1 MKKFMKSLMLVAVA
15 AMGFTACTN
24 DMLDNVNKNT
34 EETFTLTISSEKPAL
49 EGTRTEFSNGSI
61 IWNQGDN
68 IRATFNRGTEWGK
81 YYASTTQSNEI
92 ATDGKTAKFT
102 IGTTFT
108 SSGSGEFTFYA
119 GYPQNAIGSGTT
131 APTEGILGV
140 TVPTEQT
147 MTKMSTFDASAD
159 IMVGKSTQT
168 YAEVTQTIPFHWTR
182 LVSHACV
189 TLKNLAA
196 QEGEIVKNVTFT
208 APEGV
213 ALTGKGDVNFVEQ
226 SMTALDNNT
235 VTVNLPANT
244 TAKVAELPVWFCSA
258 PETITA
264 GNNLVVTVET
274 TRGTYTRT
282 ITARSEGI
290 KFIQNNYCTLGI
302 NMAEAEFTPVATS
315 ANVYQL
321 ITSVDELTTGEY
333 VVTAKYN
340 NAYYPMASPIS
351 ITSGRIDAKTT
362 ISVTSDQITETDA
375 DGYIYTITVSS
386 SGASIYDG
394 ANYLGGSTSDTNL
407 TKSSTVFNWAVTYE
421 NNHFEFTTNSAANGI
436 MYNHNNGNGGRFKS
450 YKATNFTSATYSGLY
465 LFKKVS
471 NNPDAPTL
479 SLDKNAVEFEHA
491 GGTATITA
499 TTTNYNGQITATSS
513 NAHFTTSVNGNVVT
527 VTAPANTEE
536 TVKTA
541 TITITAGTLSKEVA
555 VSQAAKIVL
564 SGAGNADSP
573 YTVADALKLIAANQ
587 HDTTKEVY
595 VEGVVSYIKEAYNAD
610 YGNANYNISD
620 NGEDTNSL
628 NIYRGFYIDGADF
641 TAENQLSL
649 GDKVVV
655 KGKLSVY
662 GTTSQFAQGS
672 QVVSVVKA
680 GGSEEPTAPVALAT
694 PEVSA
699 TVHGT
704 TVNVSWDTIEGA
716 GSYVVTL
723 GTATQTVTTTS
734 AEFTN
739 VAAGTYTALV
749 VAKPSNTTTHT
760 DSAAG
765 QSASVTV
772 EEQGGGE
779 DTTKYYV
786 KVTSAPS
793 DWSGTYLIVYGAENM
808 IFNGSLTTLDATNN
822 YQTVAITDN
831 KIIAEGNTAY
841 QFTIEKYSTGYSI
854 KAASGKYIGHASNDN
869 KLTSSSTALVNTIT
883 FKSADEINIVC
894 AGGAYLRFNTTS
906 GQDRFRYF
914 KSGTYTN
921 QQAIQLY
928 KLAE

>member
-81 YYASTTQSNEI
+81 YYAGSTDKNEI
-92 ATDGKTAKFT
+92 ANDGSTATFT
-102 IGTTFT
+102 IGTEFQ

-119 GYPQNAIGSGTT
+119 GYPQNTIGSGTT

-196 QEGEIVKNVTFT
+196 EDGEIVKNVTFT

-213 ALTGKGDVNFVEQ
+213 ALTGKGDVNFVAQ

-244 TAKVAELPVWFCSA
+244 AAKVAELPVWFCSA
-258 PETITA
+258 PATITA

-302 NMAEAEFTPVATS
+302 NMAEAEFTPAATS

-321 ITSVDELTTGEY
+321 ITSVSDLTTGEY
-333 VVTAKYN
+333 VLAAKYN
-340 NAYYPMASPIS
+340 NAYYPMSKTFGSKINA
-351 ITSGRIDAKTT
+351 ATT
-362 ISVTSDQITETDA
+362 ITVTNDQITETDA
-375 DGYIYTITVSS
+375 DGYILTLTASTDGV
-386 SGASIYDG
+386 SIYNG
-394 ANYLGGSTSDTNL
+394 TNYL
-407 TKSSTVFNWAVTYE
+407 KY
-421 NNHFEFTTNSAANGI
+421 NSN
-436 MYNHNNGNGGRFKS
+436 
-450 YKATNFTSATYSGLY
+450 TNFTTSTTASNWTVKYTDNQFQFLQTRYILWYYNSGSPRFGAYATSNWNATGYSGLY

-499 TTTNYNGQITATSS
+499 TTTNYNGQITATSN

-699 TVHGT
+699 TVNGT

-779 DTTKYYV
+779 DTTKYYI

-808 IFNGSLTTLDATNN
+808 IFNGSLTTLDAINN
-822 YQTVAITDN
+822 YKTVAITDN

-883 FKSADEINIVC
+883 FKSADEIDIVC

-921 QQAIQLY
+921 QKAIQLY

>member
-92 ATDGKTAKFT
+92 ATDGSTATFT
-102 IGTTFT
+102 IGTQFT

-131 APTEGILGV
+131 APTSGILGV
-140 TVPTEQT
+140 IVPTEQT

-196 QEGEIVKNVTFT
+196 QDGEIVKYVTFT

-213 ALTGKGDVNFVEQ
+213 ALTGEGEVNFVKQ

-258 PETITA
+258 PATITA
-264 GNNLVVTVET
+264 DNNLVVTVET

-302 NMAEAEFTPVATS
+302 NMASAEFTPAATS

-340 NAYYPMASPIS
+340 NAYYPMSTTFASKIN
-351 ITSGRIDAKTT
+351 AATT
-362 ISVTSDQITETDA
+362 ITVTNNQITETDA
-375 DGYIYTITVSS
+375 DGYILTLTASTDGV
-386 SGASIYDG
+386 SIYNG
-394 ANYLGGSTSDTNL
+394 TNYLKY
-407 TKSSTVFNWAVTYE
+407 KSSTD
-421 NNHFEFTTNSAANGI
+421 FTTSTTASNWTVKYTDNQFQFLQTRYILWQYNS
-436 MYNHNNGNGGRFKS
+436 GNPRFGA
-450 YKATNFTSATYSGLY
+450 YATSNWNATGYSGLY

-499 TTTNYNGQITATSS
+499 TTTNYDGQITATSS

-527 VTAPANTEE
+527 VTAPKNEGDAAI
-536 TVKTA
+536 TA
-541 TITITAGTLSKEVA
+541 TITVTAGTLSKSVA
-555 VSQAAKIVL
+555 VSQGADL
-564 SGAGNADSP
+564 GLTGAGSKENP
-573 YTVADALKLIAANQ
+573 YTVADALKVM
-587 HDTTKEVY
+587 TTTASGEVY
-595 VEGVVSYIKEAYNAD
+595 TKGIICSITEVSTQ
-610 YGNANYNISD
+610 YGNATYFISEDGQNTNTIQVFRGKYLNNEAFASADQISVGDEVVIYGKLQLYNGSTPEILNGNY
-620 NGEDTNSL
+620 
-628 NIYRGFYIDGADF
+628 IYSI
-641 TAENQLSL
+641 
-649 GDKVVV
+649 V
-655 KGKLSVY
+655 KGE
-662 GTTSQFAQGS
+662 TT
-672 QVVSVVKA
+672 
-680 GGSEEPTAPVALAT
+680 PV
-694 PEVSA
+694 
-699 TVHGT
+699 
-704 TVNVSWDTIEGA
+704 D
-716 GSYVVTL
+716 
-723 GTATQTVTTTS
+723 QTVT
-734 AEFTN
+734 FTAKPTEVTVGETVTVTATAN
-739 VAAGTYTALV
+739 TAITYTS
-749 VAKPSNTTTHT
+749 SNTSIATVNETTGVVTGVAVGSVTITATAAATAEYNSATATHT
-760 DSAAG
+760 ITVKAA
-765 QSASVTV
+765 
-772 EEQGGGE
+772 EQGGGDVE
-779 DTTKYYV
+779 TIVTANFAPGKISANNTTKTDDKNNSWVITTDATYFGTTNGYIQV
-786 KVTSAPS
+786 GSNKTNATHLTLTSTIENIKSVTVHAAAKASTSATIKVYIGS
-793 DWSGTYLIVYGAENM
+793 TLIGTSAVLGNTVSSGGTAFTVHN
-808 IFNGSLTTLDATNN
+808 TNN
-822 YQTVAITDN
+822 ISGAL
-831 KIIAEGNTAY
+831 KIVVSRPN
-841 QFTIEKYSTGYSI
+841 S
-854 KAASGKYIGHASNDN
+854 ASG
-869 KLTSSSTALVNTIT
+869 ALYFN
-883 FKSADEINIVC
+883 SANV
-894 AGGAYLRFNTTS
+894 
-906 GQDRFRYF
+906 
-914 KSGTYTN
+914 TY
-921 QQAIQLY
+921 
-928 KLAE
+928 AE

>member
-81 YYASTTQSNEI
+81 YYAGSTDKNEI
-92 ATDGKTAKFT
+92 ANDGSTATFT
-102 IGTTFT
+102 IGTEFQ
-108 SSGSGEFTFYA
+108 SSASGDFMFYA

-168 YAEVTQTIPFHWTR
+168 YTEVTQTIPFHWTR

-213 ALTGKGDVNFVEQ
+213 ALTGKGDVNFDEQ

-258 PETITA
+258 PATITA

-302 NMAEAEFTPVATS
+302 NMASAEFTPAATS

-333 VVTAKYN
+333 VLTAKYN
-340 NAYYPMASPIS
+340 NAYYPMSTTFASKINA
-351 ITSGRIDAKTT
+351 TTT
-362 ISVTSDQITETDA
+362 ITVTNDQITETDA
-375 DGYIYTITVSS
+375 DGYILTLTASTDGV
-386 SGASIYDG
+386 SIYNG
-394 ANYLGGSTSDTNL
+394 TNYL
-407 TKSSTVFNWAVTYE
+407 KY
-421 NNHFEFTTNSAANGI
+421 NSN
-436 MYNHNNGNGGRFKS
+436 
-450 YKATNFTSATYSGLY
+450 TNFTTSTTASNWTVKYTDNQFQFLQTRYILWQYNNGSSRFGAYATSNWNATGYSGLY

-499 TTTNYNGQITATSS
+499 TTTNYDGQITATSS

-527 VTAPANTEE
+527 VTAPKNEGDAAI
-536 TVKTA
+536 TA
-541 TITITAGTLSKEVA
+541 TITVTAGTLSKSVT
-555 VSQAAKIVL
+555 VSQGADL
-564 SGAGNADSP
+564 GLTGAGSKENP
-573 YTVADALKLIAANQ
+573 YTVADALKVM
-587 HDTTKEVY
+587 TTTASGEVY
-595 VEGVVSYIKEAYNAD
+595 TKGIICSINEVSTQ
-610 YGNANYNISD
+610 YGNATYFIS
-620 NGEDTNSL
+620 EDGQNTNT
-628 NIYRGFYIDGADF
+628 IQVYRGKYLGNVAF
-641 TAENQLSL
+641 TAADQISVGDEVVIYGKLQLYNGSTPEILSGNYIYSL
-649 GDKVVV
+649 V
-655 KGKLSVY
+655 KG
-662 GTTSQFAQGS
+662 
-672 QVVSVVKA
+672 
-680 GGSEEPTAPVALAT
+680 EAPVALAT

-699 TVHGT
+699 TVNGT
-704 TVNVSWDTIEGA
+704 TVNVSWATIEGA

-723 GTATQTVTTTS
+723 GTATKTVTTTS

-739 VAAGTYTALV
+739 VAAGTYTASV

-765 QSASVTV
+765 KSASVTV
-772 EEQGGGE
+772 EEQGGGDE
-779 DTTKYYV
+779 PEIPEAKTYTETFSGLTSQQTSYDTKLNYSSKDVTGITWTGTGAQCVGDSKASKIAFGKNKGNYV
-786 KVTSAPS
+786 QTTVNDGLS
-793 DWSGTYLIVYGAENM
+793 
-808 IFNGSLTTLDATNN
+808 SLTIYYHVPFSDSQVNFVLNINGVDVATKNVKSLSKNSTGSVEFTGLNYTGTVTIKIHQGTVSTRSGIQKIVWTNN
-822 YQTVAITDN
+822 
-831 KIIAEGNTAY
+831 
-841 QFTIEKYSTGYSI
+841 
-854 KAASGKYIGHASNDN
+854 
-869 KLTSSSTALVNTIT
+869 
-883 FKSADEINIVC
+883 
-894 AGGAYLRFNTTS
+894 
-906 GQDRFRYF
+906 
-914 KSGTYTN
+914 
-921 QQAIQLY
+921 
-928 KLAE
+928 

>member
-92 ATDGKTAKFT
+92 ATDGTTAKFT
-102 IGTTFT
+102 IGSTFT
-108 SSGSGEFTFYA
+108 SSGSGDFMFYA

-131 APTEGILGV
+131 APTGGILGV

-196 QEGEIVKNVTFT
+196 QDGEIVKYVTFT

-213 ALTGKGDVNFVEQ
+213 ALTGEGEVNFVEQ

-258 PETITA
+258 PATITS

-282 ITARSEGI
+282 ITARNEGI

-302 NMAEAEFTPVATS
+302 NMAEAEFTPAATS

-321 ITSVDELTTGEY
+321 ITSMDELTTGEY
-333 VVTAKYN
+333 VLAAKYN
-340 NAYYPMASPIS
+340 SAYYPMSKTFGSKINA
-351 ITSGRIDAKTT
+351 ATT
-362 ISVTSDQITETDA
+362 ITVTNNQITENDA
-375 DGYIYTITVSS
+375 EGYVLTLTTSSDGV
-386 SGASIYDG
+386 SIYNG
-394 ANYLGGSTSDTNL
+394 TNYLKYSG
-407 TKSSTVFNWAVTYE
+407 SSTNFATSTTTSNWTVKYTDNQFQFLQTRYILWQY
-421 NNHFEFTTNSAANGI
+421 NSGSP
-436 MYNHNNGNGGRFKS
+436 RFGA
-450 YKATNFTSATYSGLY
+450 YATSNWNATGYSGLY

-499 TTTNYNGQITATSS
+499 TTTNYDGQITATSS

-527 VTAPANTEE
+527 VTAPKNESDAAI
-536 TVKTA
+536 TA
-541 TITITAGTLSKEVA
+541 TITVTAGTLSKSVT
-555 VSQAAKIVL
+555 VSQ
-564 SGAGNADSP
+564 GADLGLTGEGSKESP
-573 YTVADALKLIAANQ
+573 YTVADALKVM
-587 HDTTKEVY
+587 TTTASGEIYTKGIICSITEV
-595 VEGVVSYIKEAYNAD
+595 STK
-610 YGNANYNISD
+610 YGNATYFISD
-620 NGEDTNSL
+620 DGQNTNTIQVFRGKYLNNEAFTSADQISVGDEVVIYGKLQLYNGSTPEIL
-628 NIYRGFYIDGADF
+628 NGNYIYSI
-641 TAENQLSL
+641 
-649 GDKVVV
+649 V
-655 KGKLSVY
+655 KG
-662 GTTSQFAQGS
+662 
-672 QVVSVVKA
+672 
-680 GGSEEPTAPVALAT
+680 EAPVALAT
-694 PEVSA
+694 PVVSA
-699 TVHGT
+699 TVNGT
-704 TVNVSWDTIEGA
+704 TVNVSWAAIEGA
-716 GSYVVTL
+716 GSYDVTL
-723 GTATQTVTTTS
+723 GTATKNVTTPS

-739 VAAGTYTALV
+739 VAAGTYTASV

-772 EEQGGGE
+772 EEQGGGVE
-779 DTTKYYV
+779 ESKTYTLLFGSDYNSGNIGSYSNSWSATCDGFTWNITNANNNNCQWNYIKMGSKNAASTGTIVTKTSMPEAIKTVSMTIGAITKAAITSIKLYVATDNAFSKGLQTITATVPSAAGDVVFNIPTPTTNCYYKIEV
-786 KVTSAPS
+786 VCTKNKNGTIQINKVTYA
-793 DWSGTYLIVYGAENM
+793 N
-808 IFNGSLTTLDATNN
+808 
-822 YQTVAITDN
+822 
-831 KIIAEGNTAY
+831 
-841 QFTIEKYSTGYSI
+841 
-854 KAASGKYIGHASNDN
+854 
-869 KLTSSSTALVNTIT
+869 
-883 FKSADEINIVC
+883 
-894 AGGAYLRFNTTS
+894 
-906 GQDRFRYF
+906 
-914 KSGTYTN
+914 
-921 QQAIQLY
+921 
-928 KLAE
+928 

>member
-102 IGTTFT
+102 IGTAFT
-108 SSGSGEFTFYA
+108 SSGSGDFMFYA

-189 TLKNLAA
+189 TLKSLAA
-196 QEGEIVKNVTFT
+196 QDDEIVKYVTFT

-213 ALTGKGDVNFVEQ
+213 ALTGEGEVNFVEQ

-258 PETITA
+258 PATITS

-290 KFIQNNYCTLGI
+290 KFVQNNYCTLGI
-302 NMAEAEFTPVATS
+302 DMASAEFTPAATS

-333 VVTAKYN
+333 VLAAKYN
-340 NAYYPMASPIS
+340 SAYYPMSTTFASKINA
-351 ITSGRIDAKTT
+351 TTT
-362 ISVTSDQITETDA
+362 ITVTNDQITETDA
-375 DGYIYTITVSS
+375 DGYILTLTASTDGV
-386 SGASIYDG
+386 SIYNG
-394 ANYLGGSTSDTNL
+394 TNYLKYN
-407 TKSSTVFNWAVTYE
+407 SS
-421 NNHFEFTTNSAANGI
+421 
-436 MYNHNNGNGGRFKS
+436 
-450 YKATNFTSATYSGLY
+450 TNFTTSTTASNWTVKYTDNQFQFLQTRYILWQYNSGSSRFGAYATSNWNATGYSGLY

-499 TTTNYNGQITATSS
+499 TTTNYDGQITATSS

-541 TITITAGTLSKEVA
+541 TITITAGTLSKEVT
-555 VSQAAKIVL
+555 VSQAADL
-564 SGAGNADSP
+564 GLTGAGSEENP

-680 GGSEEPTAPVALAT
+680 GGSEEPTTPV
-694 PEVSA
+694 
-699 TVHGT
+699 
-704 TVNVSWDTIEGA
+704 D
-716 GSYVVTL
+716 
-723 GTATQTVTTTS
+723 QTVTFTAKPTEVTVDETVTVTATANTTVTYTS
-734 AEFTN
+734 SDTSIATVNETTG
-739 VAAGTYTALV
+739 VVTGKAAGSVTITAT
-749 VAKPSNTTTHT
+749 AAATAEYNSATATHT
-760 DSAAG
+760 ITVKAA
-765 QSASVTV
+765 
-772 EEQGGGE
+772 EQGGGDVE
-779 DTTKYYV
+779 TKISTLTVETINAVKTMGNGSYGEYKDTDVTITVEGVTYVAKNICATQKNTPSGFAAKTFIQIKNGNYIYNTTAVKSVKIWSNGETYNVNGGSSKNPTTKLTASNSSKEDVDV
-786 KVTSAPS
+786 K
-793 DWSGTYLIVYGAENM
+793 DN
-808 IFNGSLTTLDATNN
+808 NGSSKIASLFVNEFD
-822 YQTVAITDN
+822 ITGGYF
-831 KIIAEGNTAY
+831 KI
-841 QFTIEKYSTGYSI
+841 
-854 KAASGKYIGHASNDN
+854 
-869 KLTSSSTALVNTIT
+869 
-883 FKSADEINIVC
+883 
-894 AGGAYLRFNTTS
+894 NTTAA
-906 GQDRFRYF
+906 
-914 KSGTYTN
+914 TY
-921 QQAIQLY
+921 IY
-928 KLAE
+928 KVEVTY

>member
-92 ATDGKTAKFT
+92 ATDGTTAKFT
-102 IGTTFT
+102 IGSTFT
-108 SSGSGEFTFYA
+108 SSGSGDFMFYA

-131 APTEGILGV
+131 APTGGILGV

-196 QEGEIVKNVTFT
+196 QDGEIVKYVTFT

-213 ALTGKGDVNFVEQ
+213 ALTGEGEVNFVKQ

-258 PETITA
+258 PATITA
-264 GNNLVVTVET
+264 DNNLVVTVET

-302 NMAEAEFTPVATS
+302 NMASAEFTPAATS

-340 NAYYPMASPIS
+340 NAYYPMSTTFASKIN
-351 ITSGRIDAKTT
+351 AATT
-362 ISVTSDQITETDA
+362 ITVTNDQITEMDA
-375 DGYIYTITVSS
+375 DGYTLTLTASTDRV
-386 SGASIYDG
+386 SIYNG
-394 ANYLGGSTSDTNL
+394 TNYLKYN
-407 TKSSTVFNWAVTYE
+407 SS
-421 NNHFEFTTNSAANGI
+421 
-436 MYNHNNGNGGRFKS
+436 
-450 YKATNFTSATYSGLY
+450 TNFTTSTTASNWTVKYTDNQFQFLQTRYILWQYNSGNPRFGAYATSNWNATGYSGLY

-499 TTTNYNGQITATSS
+499 TTTNYDGQITATSN
-513 NAHFTTSVNGNVVT
+513 NAHFTTSVNRNVVT
-527 VTAPANTEE
+527 VTAPKNEGDAAI
-536 TVKTA
+536 TA
-541 TITITAGTLSKEVA
+541 TITITAGTLSKSVT
-555 VSQAAKIVL
+555 VSQ
-564 SGAGNADSP
+564 GADLGLTGEGSKESP
-573 YTVADALKLIAANQ
+573 YTVADALKVM
-587 HDTTKEVY
+587 TTTASGEVY
-595 VEGVVSYIKEAYNAD
+595 TKGIICSITEVSTQ
-610 YGNANYNISD
+610 YGNATYFISD
-620 NGEDTNSL
+620 DGQNTNTIQVFRGKYLNNAAFTSADQISVGDEVVIYGKLQLYNGSTPEIL
-628 NIYRGFYIDGADF
+628 NGNYIYSI
-641 TAENQLSL
+641 
-649 GDKVVV
+649 V
-655 KGKLSVY
+655 KG
-662 GTTSQFAQGS
+662 
-672 QVVSVVKA
+672 
-680 GGSEEPTAPVALAT
+680 EAPVALAT
-694 PEVSA
+694 PVVSA
-699 TVHGT
+699 TVEGT
-704 TVNVSWDTIEGA
+704 TVNVSWAAIEGA

-723 GTATQTVTTTS
+723 GTTTKTVTTTS

-739 VAAGTYTALV
+739 VAAGTYTASV
-749 VAKPSNTTTHT
+749 VAQPSNTTTHT
-760 DSAAG
+760 DSVAG
-765 QSASVTV
+765 KSASVTV
-772 EEQGGGE
+772 EEQGGGDE
-779 DTTKYYV
+779 PETPETKTYTETFSGLTSQQTSYDTKLNYSSKDVTGITWTGTGAQCVGDSKASKIAFGKNKSNYV
-786 KVTSAPS
+786 QTTVNDGLS
-793 DWSGTYLIVYGAENM
+793 
-808 IFNGSLTTLDATNN
+808 SLTIYYHVPFSDTQVNFVLNINGVDVATKNVKSLSKNSTGSVEFTGLNYTGNVTIKIHQGTVSTRSGIQKIVWTNN
-822 YQTVAITDN
+822 
-831 KIIAEGNTAY
+831 
-841 QFTIEKYSTGYSI
+841 
-854 KAASGKYIGHASNDN
+854 
-869 KLTSSSTALVNTIT
+869 
-883 FKSADEINIVC
+883 
-894 AGGAYLRFNTTS
+894 
-906 GQDRFRYF
+906 
-914 KSGTYTN
+914 
-921 QQAIQLY
+921 
-928 KLAE
+928 

>member
-68 IRATFNRGTEWGK
+68 IRATFNRGNEWGK

-92 ATDGKTAKFT
+92 ATDGSTATFT
-102 IGTTFT
+102 IGSTFT
-108 SSGSGEFTFYA
+108 SSGSGDFMFYA

-196 QEGEIVKNVTFT
+196 QDDEIVKYVTFT

-213 ALTGKGDVNFVEQ
+213 ALTGEGEVNFVEQ

-258 PETITA
+258 PATITS

-302 NMAEAEFTPVATS
+302 DMASAEFTPAATS

-333 VVTAKYN
+333 VLAAKYN
-340 NAYYPMASPIS
+340 SAYYPMSTTFASKINA
-351 ITSGRIDAKTT
+351 TTT
-362 ISVTSDQITETDA
+362 ITVTNDQITETDA
-375 DGYIYTITVSS
+375 DGYILTLTASTDGV
-386 SGASIYDG
+386 SIYNG
-394 ANYLGGSTSDTNL
+394 TNYLKYN
-407 TKSSTVFNWAVTYE
+407 SS
-421 NNHFEFTTNSAANGI
+421 
-436 MYNHNNGNGGRFKS
+436 
-450 YKATNFTSATYSGLY
+450 TNFTTSTTASNWTVKYTDNQFQFLQTRYILWQYNSGSSRFGAYATSNWNATGYSGLY

-499 TTTNYNGQITATSS
+499 TTTNYDGQITATSS

-573 YTVADALKLIAANQ
+573 YTVADALKLIVANQ

-628 NIYRGFYIDGADF
+628 NIYRGFYIDGANF

-680 GGSEEPTAPVALAT
+680 GGSEEPTTPV
-694 PEVSA
+694 
-699 TVHGT
+699 
-704 TVNVSWDTIEGA
+704 D
-716 GSYVVTL
+716 
-723 GTATQTVTTTS
+723 QTVTFTAKPTEVTVGETVTVTATANTTVTYTS
-734 AEFTN
+734 SNTSIATVDAN
-739 VAAGTYTALV
+739 TGVVTGKAAGSVTITAT
-749 VAKPSNTTTHT
+749 AAATAEYNSATATHT
-760 DSAAG
+760 ITVKAA
-765 QSASVTV
+765 
-772 EEQGGGE
+772 EQGGGDVE
-779 DTTKYYV
+779 TIVTANFAPGKISANNTTKTDDKNNSWVITTDATYFGTTNGYIQVGSNKTNATHLTLTSTIENV
-786 KVTSAPS
+786 KSVTVHAAAKASTNATIKVYIGSTLIGTSAV
-793 DWSGTYLIVYGAENM
+793 L
-808 IFNGSLTTLDATNN
+808 
-822 YQTVAITDN
+822 
-831 KIIAEGNTAY
+831 GNTASSGGTA
-841 QFTIEKYSTGYSI
+841 FTVDNTNNISGALKIVVSRPSS
-854 KAASGKYIGHASNDN
+854 ASG
-869 KLTSSSTALVNTIT
+869 ALYFN
-883 FKSADEINIVC
+883 SADV
-894 AGGAYLRFNTTS
+894 
-906 GQDRFRYF
+906 
-914 KSGTYTN
+914 TY
-921 QQAIQLY
+921 
-928 KLAE
+928 AE

>member
-81 YYASTTQSNEI
+81 YYAGSTDKNEI
-92 ATDGKTAKFT
+92 ANDGSTATFT
-102 IGTTFT
+102 IGTEFQ

-119 GYPQNAIGSGTT
+119 GYPQNTIGSGTT

-196 QEGEIVKNVTFT
+196 EDGEIVKNVTFT

-213 ALTGKGDVNFVEQ
+213 ALTGKGDVNFVAQ

-244 TAKVAELPVWFCSA
+244 AAKVAELPVWFCSA
-258 PETITA
+258 PATITA

-302 NMAEAEFTPVATS
+302 NMAEAEFTPAATS

-321 ITSVDELTTGEY
+321 ITSVSDLTTGEY
-333 VVTAKYN
+333 VLAAKYN
-340 NAYYPMASPIS
+340 NAYYPMSKTFGSKINA
-351 ITSGRIDAKTT
+351 ATT
-362 ISVTSDQITETDA
+362 ITVTNDQITETDA
-375 DGYIYTITVSS
+375 DGYILTLTASTDGV
-386 SGASIYDG
+386 SIYNG
-394 ANYLGGSTSDTNL
+394 TNYL
-407 TKSSTVFNWAVTYE
+407 KY
-421 NNHFEFTTNSAANGI
+421 NSN
-436 MYNHNNGNGGRFKS
+436 
-450 YKATNFTSATYSGLY
+450 TNFTTSTTASNWTVKYTDNQFQFQQTRYILWYYNSGSPRFGAYATSNWNATGYSGLY

-499 TTTNYNGQITATSS
+499 TTTNYNGQITATSN

-699 TVHGT
+699 TVNGT

-779 DTTKYYV
+779 DTTKYYI

-808 IFNGSLTTLDATNN
+808 IFNGSLTTLDAINN
-822 YQTVAITDN
+822 YKTVAITDN

-883 FKSADEINIVC
+883 FKSADEIDIVC

-921 QQAIQLY
+921 QKAIQLY

>member
-102 IGTTFT
+102 IGTPFT
-108 SSGSGEFTFYA
+108 SSGSGDFMFYA

-196 QEGEIVKNVTFT
+196 EDGEIVKNVTFT

-213 ALTGKGDVNFVEQ
+213 ALTGKGDVNFVAQ

-244 TAKVAELPVWFCSA
+244 AAKVAELPVWFCSA
-258 PETITA
+258 PATITA

-302 NMAEAEFTPVATS
+302 NMAEAEFTPAATS

-321 ITSVDELTTGEY
+321 ITSVSDLTTGEY
-333 VVTAKYN
+333 VLAAKYN
-340 NAYYPMASPIS
+340 NAYYPMSKTFGSKINA
-351 ITSGRIDAKTT
+351 ATT
-362 ISVTSDQITETDA
+362 ITVTNDQITETDA
-375 DGYIYTITVSS
+375 DGYILTLTASTDGV
-386 SGASIYDG
+386 SIYNG
-394 ANYLGGSTSDTNL
+394 TNYLQYN
-407 TKSSTVFNWAVTYE
+407 SSTD
-421 NNHFEFTTNSAANGI
+421 FTTSTTASYWTVEYVDNQFRFTQTRYILWNYNSGTSP
-436 MYNHNNGNGGRFKS
+436 RFGA
-450 YKATNFTSATYSGLY
+450 YATSNWNATGFSGLY

-479 SLDKNAVEFEHA
+479 SLDKNAVEFEHV

-499 TTTNYNGQITATSS
+499 TTTNYDGQITATSS
-513 NAHFTTSVNGNVVT
+513 NAHFTTSVNGNVIT
-527 VTAPANTEE
+527 ITAPKNEGDAAI
-536 TVKTA
+536 TA
-541 TITITAGTLSKEVA
+541 TITITAGTLSKSVA
-555 VSQAAKIVL
+555 VSQDADL
-564 SGAGNADSP
+564 GLTGAGSKENP
-573 YTVADALKLIAANQ
+573 YTVADAMKVM
-587 HDTTKEVY
+587 TTTASSEVY
-595 VEGVVSYIKEAYNAD
+595 TRGIICSINEVSTK
-610 YGNANYNISD
+610 YGNATYFISD
-620 NGEDTNSL
+620 DGQNTNT
-628 NIYRGFYIDGADF
+628 IQVYRGKYLSNEAF
-641 TAENQLSL
+641 TAENQIGVGDEVVIYGKLQLYNGNTPEILS
-649 GDKVVV
+649 GNYIVSIV
-655 KGKLSVY
+655 KGE
-662 GTTSQFAQGS
+662 TT
-672 QVVSVVKA
+672 
-680 GGSEEPTAPVALAT
+680 PV
-694 PEVSA
+694 
-699 TVHGT
+699 
-704 TVNVSWDTIEGA
+704 D
-716 GSYVVTL
+716 
-723 GTATQTVTTTS
+723 QTVTFTAKPTEVTVDETVTVTATAKTAVTYTSSDTSIATVNETTGVV
-734 AEFTN
+734 TGK
-739 VAAGTYTALV
+739 AAGSVTITAT
-749 VAKPSNTTTHT
+749 AAATAEYNSATATHT
-760 DSAAG
+760 ITVKAA
-765 QSASVTV
+765 
-772 EEQGGGE
+772 EQGGGDE
-779 DTTKYYV
+779 PEIPEAKTYTETFSGLTTQKTGYDTTLNYSSKDVSGITWTGTGAQCVGDSKASKIAFGKNKGNYV
-786 KVTSAPS
+786 QTTVNDGLS
-793 DWSGTYLIVYGAENM
+793 
-808 IFNGSLTTLDATNN
+808 SLTIYYHVPFNDSQVNFVLNINGVDVATKNVKSLSKNSTGSVEFTGLNYTGTVTIKIHQGTVSIRSGIQKIVWTNN
-822 YQTVAITDN
+822 
-831 KIIAEGNTAY
+831 
-841 QFTIEKYSTGYSI
+841 
-854 KAASGKYIGHASNDN
+854 
-869 KLTSSSTALVNTIT
+869 
-883 FKSADEINIVC
+883 
-894 AGGAYLRFNTTS
+894 
-906 GQDRFRYF
+906 
-914 KSGTYTN
+914 
-921 QQAIQLY
+921 
-928 KLAE
+928 